1 MCATLNH
8 ATSSTKTMIDGGCRG
23 VTSQYNVKEGNAMI
37 EAQTMNHSS
46 SRSSR
51 GEEREGGRCRP
62 LSPYWRHGFHG
73 HGLMF
78 EVEHNITTS
87 LHRALDF
94 VVAIGRQT
102 ARRQTDLIPTH
113 IIIDN
118 IYSKLHK
125 EK

>member
-62 LSPYWRHGFHG
+62 LSPYLLAPWISWSWFDVRGRAQYH
-73 HGLMF
+73 
-78 EVEHNITTS
+78 ITPS
-87 LHRALDF
+87 LLHRALDF

-102 ARRQTDLIPTH
+102 ARRQTDLIPAH
-113 IIIDN
+113 I
-118 IYSKLHK
+118 SK